1 MLIEE
6 LGKIQNDTELNGLI
20 NEINS
25 IREQHRL
32 YIQEKT
38 QEIEKANNT
47 LDEFEKRYNDLLQEY
62 FQTVHLEQK
71 GRKKLY
77 STSENDIEIIKQNPT
92 YKRNESKLL
101 EELKKYKLDKFI
113 NQTIVEKPSW
123 KDLKLHTNI
132 KDGKVYV
139 GKDELTAVTLED
151 GGEKIVVTPR
161 KVE

>member
-32 YIQEKT
+32 YIQDKT

-132 KDGKVYV
+132 KNGKVYV